1 MREHCETSIVA
12 SGGRYLYVYI
22 EVQRVKNSKR
32 VFPIF
37 IDPANRKFIAV
48 ERIKG
53 IPTRSRLC
61 QNHGVVCARHEA
73 TAPADK
79 MRKTVVNF
87 FFSSGFFFLSN
98 TIQRF
103 AKYLCTEQSF
113 LFSSSLPPFVSPP
126 SGMRYWL
133 IYTDKYRSIYI
144 IYIIY
149 DRNFILD

>member
-1 MREHCETSIVA
+1 M
-12 SGGRYLYVYI
+12 
-22 EVQRVKNSKR
+22 
-32 VFPIF
+32 FPIF

-87 FFSSGFFFLSN
+87 FFPFFFPFQHYTEVRQIPMHRIVILVSLFAPAV
-98 TIQRF
+98 RF
-103 AKYLCTEQSF
+103 TSLWYALYLNHGQ
-113 LFSSSLPPFVSPP
+113 V
-126 SGMRYWL
+126 
-133 IYTDKYRSIYI
+133 
-144 IYIIY
+144 
-149 DRNFILD
+149 

>member
-1 MREHCETSIVA
+1 
-12 SGGRYLYVYI
+12 
-22 EVQRVKNSKR
+22 

-61 QNHGVVCARHEA
+61 QNHGVVSARHEA

-87 FFSSGFFFLSN
+87 FFLLLFFPFQHYTEVRQIPMHRTVILVFLFAPAV
-98 TIQRF
+98 RF
-103 AKYLCTEQSF
+103 A
-113 LFSSSLPPFVSPP
+113 SLWYALSL
-126 SGMRYWL
+126 S
-133 IYTDKYRSIYI
+133 TDKYRSIYI
-144 IYIIY
+144 YMHYI
-149 DRNFILD
+149 